1 MAALRGISL
10 SGGKSLTNVRFVCG
24 RNSIQYVDPPKWNM
38 PSSSPFLTLCPA
50 STMISHVETSTSP
63 TAMMHIKPISRLSA
77 SMNMTARAAVQAAVF
92 EIRDKLDEQIELLVT
107 EAETYNIQIAHGDYY
122 ATRDVD
128 WDGMPES
135 DLDEM
140 GREELMEL
148 MEDAKEE
155 IAWLVNEISRLEAY
169 ICVERQMEQY
179 GEKGRRT
186 VLRPMGRKKRDEEA
200 EASQALPSTS

>member
-1 MAALRGISL
+1 
-10 SGGKSLTNVRFVCG
+10 
-24 RNSIQYVDPPKWNM
+24 
-38 PSSSPFLTLCPA
+38 
-50 STMISHVETSTSP
+50 MISITFPFEYLTTYGQAPKSP
-63 TAMMHIKPISRLSA
+63 TAMITEWEHLNYINEPAHAAFNELKAWLRSSTQDPETLFLDNTFSEI
-77 SMNMTARAAVQAAVF
+77 TFRAAVQAAVF
-92 EIRDKLDEQIELLVT
+92 EIRDNLDEQIELLVT
-107 EAETYNIQIAHGDYY
+107 EAETYSIQIAHGDYY

-186 VLRPMGRKKRDEEA
+186 VLRPMGRKKRDEGTDESSGSPMHIDLGV
-200 EASQALPSTS
+200 E

>member
-1 MAALRGISL
+1 MISI
-10 SGGKSLTNVRFVCG
+10 T
-24 RNSIQYVDPPKWNM
+24 
-38 PSSSPFLTLCPA
+38 SPFEYLTTYGQAPKSPA
-50 STMISHVETSTSP
+50 AMITEWEHLNYFNEPAHAAFNELKAWLRSSTQDPETLFLDNTFSEIT
-63 TAMMHIKPISRLSA
+63 L
-77 SMNMTARAAVQAAVF
+77 RAAVQAAVF
-92 EIRDKLDEQIELLVT
+92 EIRDNLDEQIELLVT

-148 MEDAKEE
+148 MEDAKGE

-200 EASQALPSTS
+200 DESNGSPMHIDLGVE